1 MGYPQVVR
9 DKHKQVPI
17 FPPRLSLT
25 HTLLAS
31 SGSWVALKIGGVR
44 NPTPVPC
51 PPNTNGTDPAFS
63 RSLQSR
69 VKSMRAENRM

>member
-17 FPPRLSLT
+17 FLPPT

-31 SGSWVALKIGGVR
+31 SGSWVALKIGGIR
-44 NPTPVPC
+44 NPAPVPC
-51 PPNTNGTDPAFS
+51 PPPTPMGLTQH
-63 RSLQSR
+63 SLALC
-69 VKSMRAENRM
+69 KAELKV